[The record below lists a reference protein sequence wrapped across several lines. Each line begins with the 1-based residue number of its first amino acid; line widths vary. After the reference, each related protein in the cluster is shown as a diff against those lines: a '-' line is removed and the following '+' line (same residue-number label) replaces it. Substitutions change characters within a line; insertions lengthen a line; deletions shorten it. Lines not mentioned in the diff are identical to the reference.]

1 MPKAKKCYKVHITE
15 TYGRDVIIAAEDK
28 DEAFE
33 IAEELC
39 NADIID
45 VMNVGDFGSR
55 NVEVLG
61 TPDEIDL
68 KELSRY
74 ERK

>member
-1 MPKAKKCYKVHITE
+1 MPKSKKCYKVHITE
-15 TYGRDVIIAAEDK
+15 TYGRDDIIAAEGK

-74 ERK
+74 ERR

>member
-15 TYGRDVIIAAEDK
+15 IYGRDVIIAAEDK

-68 KELSRY
+68 KELGRY
-74 ERK
+74 ERR